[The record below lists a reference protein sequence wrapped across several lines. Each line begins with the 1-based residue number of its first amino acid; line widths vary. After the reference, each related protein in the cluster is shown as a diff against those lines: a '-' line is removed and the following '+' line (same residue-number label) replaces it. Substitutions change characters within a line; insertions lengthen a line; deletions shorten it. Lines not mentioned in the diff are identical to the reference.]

1 MISNLTTDKT
11 PVVID
16 ADEIESS
23 DFEIDNVEMIFH
35 VLSTR
40 VYKNPEFSVIA
51 EICANAWDA
60 HIAAKNTK
68 TPFNIHLPNNLEPW
82 FSVRDFGI
90 SMSHEFMMGTEMDGD
105 KKIGYTRVGCSTKN
119 QTNRQNGAFGIGR
132 LSCLGINETY
142 TAICYKNG
150 IKRTYSVFK
159 EEGKPKIINLSQEK
173 TDEKDGFEVSV
184 NIPGHFSYSTFSEN
198 AAKIL
203 SFYPIKMVVTGSA
216 NFSYQLPEYSLRVND
231 KNLNFGFPKD
241 SRQSYAIMG
250 VYAYPIDS
258 QSLDNLTD
266 AEYKILN
273 KGIHIFV
280 KLGDCSVSLS
290 RDGLFYD
297 GKTKKRIKDEINK
310 ISEHY
315 VELVKKQ
322 IENAP
327 NFLIAKQLYWDNFSY
342 NGDCYYLTNT
352 KNPEVSWKNIK
363 FSDFHIEIPKTS
375 KTICEGVGVEEK
387 RTSLEK
393 TDKISIRGNEAFFI
407 NDLDKKIGIKSR
419 LKHYYNYGGG
429 YNKNIYLFDNLDKE
443 FLDYCGLKESDFS
456 SLKAIVPPP
465 SQKTYNYDRS
475 KCKVFIYDGSG
486 YRSDKSSCWSIPED
500 FDETDIEDADDAIF
514 VTLEDRFYVSNKY
527 NHNAFW
533 LLSKLRDL
541 NPKLPKLP
549 VYGIRYKYPEIIES
563 AKKVWKSL
571 DDYIYSEFDSLIK
584 QSSEEIKQYVFESNV
599 KKTKFNCDGTCL
611 DNLSHFQSYNSMV
624 QTYFRLKNKLNEK
637 LESSKVKQIIDLA
650 GNLNYKIDDTSVS
663 QSRICDKI
671 IELKSLI
678 ENQYPILGAVSIETT
693 WEYNRGYVIKNKQ
706 VIEDYL
712 KDCDAK
718 NPPILIDEAEISAI
732 LEGNKVEKS

>member
-1 MISNLTTDKT
+1 MITSLTKDKNS
-11 PVVID
+11 VIID
-16 ADEIESS
+16 S
-23 DFEIDNVEMIFH
+23 DLEVQSTSFGIHDMAKAFH
-35 VLSTR
+35 AITTQ

-51 EICANAWDA
+51 EICANAWDS
-60 HIAAKNTK
+60 HILAKKQNI
-68 TPFNIHLPNNLEPW
+68 PFNIHLPNNLEPW

-90 SMSHEFMMGTEMDGD
+90 GMDHNFMLE
-105 KKIGYTRVGCSTKN
+105 KYTQAFLSTKDN
-119 QTNRQNGAFGIGR
+119 TNRQNGAFGIGR
-132 LSCLGINETY
+132 LTCLALNDTY
-142 TAICYKNG
+142 SVICYKGG
-150 IKRTYSVFK
+150 IKRIYSVFK
-159 EEGKPKIINLSQEK
+159 EDSCPKIIMLSTEPTEEQN
-173 TDEKDGFEVSV
+173 GVEVSV
-184 NIPGHFSYSTFSEN
+184 NIDNRYSYLTFSEN

-203 SFYPIKMVVTGSA
+203 SFYPIKMIVSGAA
-216 NFSYQLPEYSLRVND
+216 NFTYTLPEYDLRVND
-231 KNLNFGFPKD
+231 KDLNFGFPKGD
-241 SRQSYAIMG
+241 RQSYAIMG

-297 GKTKKRIKDEINK
+297 GKTKKRIKDEIAK
-310 ISEHY
+310 IATHY
-315 VELVKKQ
+315 VDLIKKQ

-327 NFLIAKQLYWDNFSY
+327 NFLAAKKLYWDNFSH
-342 NGDCYYLTNT
+342 NGDCYYLTQT
-352 KNPEVSWKNIK
+352 KNPEVSWKGVK
-363 FSDFHIEIPKTS
+363 FNDFHIEIPANS
-375 KTICEGVGVEEK
+375 KVKCDNVEVEEK
-387 RTSLEK
+387 RTYLNDTK
-393 TDKISIRGNEAFFI
+393 KILINDRIVFFV
-407 NDLDKKIGIKSR
+407 NDLDKKVGIKSR
-419 LKHYYNYGGG
+419 LKHYYNQGGG
-429 YNKNIYLFDNLDKE
+429 YGKTIYLFDNLDKE

-486 YRSDKSSCWSIPED
+486 YRSDKSSYWKIPED

-514 VTLEDRFYVSNKY
+514 VTLEGRFYASNKY

-571 DDYIYSEFDSLIK
+571 DDYIYQEFDNLIK
-584 QSSEEIKQYVFESNV
+584 QSSNEIKQYVFESNV
-599 KKTKFNCDGTCL
+599 KKTKFNSDGTCL
-611 DNLSHFQSYNSMV
+611 NNLSHFESYNPLI
-624 QTYFRLKNKLNEK
+624 QNYFCLKNKLNAK
-637 LESSKVKQIIDLA
+637 LDSSKVKQLIDFA
-650 GNLNYKIDDTSVS
+650 VDIDYKIDANSKS
-663 QSRICDKI
+663 ESKICDKI

-678 ENQYPILGAVSIETT
+678 EKQYPILGAVSIETT
-693 WEYNRGYVIKNKQ
+693 WEYNRGYVIKNKK

-712 KDCDAK
+712 ADCDAK
-718 NPPILIDEAEISAI
+718 NPPIEIDQAEISAI
-732 LEGNKVEKS
+732 MEDNKVEK